1 MSSDSGLRTGLF
13 APHVDDGVQDLL
25 LSLTRSGGQTRRS
38 GGETSYGRNKAGFKS
53 AELLSLSLVVRIPPA
68 PAPPPPQ
75 PLAVGLA
82 KEPRLCTQVKLVQL
96 IFSLTKIFFV
106 YCF

>member
-1 MSSDSGLRTGLF
+1 MLMTVFRTCFSLSHGRADKL
-13 APHVDDGVQDLL
+13 GDLAGKL
-25 LSLTRSGGQTRRS
+25 VT
-38 GGETSYGRNKAGFKS
+38 GETRQGLSQS
-53 AELLSLSLVVRIPPA
+53 PLELLSLSVDVRIPPA
-68 PAPPPPQ
+68 PAPPAPPPPQ

-82 KEPRLCTQVKLVQL
+82 KEPRLCTQVKLVPL